1 MHKKQLSNLFSLQNV
16 PVKTLLLSIGLLFF
30 QSQRCDAYSV
40 LTHEAI
46 IDANWEY
53 VILPLLKAKCPGC
66 TAEAIKQAHAY
77 AYGGA
82 VVPDIGYYPYGSKQF
97 TNLIH
102 YVRSGDFVIALLQ
115 EAQDIN
121 EYAFALGV
129 LCHYEADRYGHNV
142 GINPAVP
149 LIYPDLEKKFGKIIT
164 YAEDH
169 LSHIRTEFAFDVL
182 QTARGNYAST
192 AYHDFI
198 GFEVSK
204 PVLER
209 AFFKTY
215 GLNVTD
221 LFGNFSKAVGT
232 FRWVVKDLF
241 PVITKAAWATK
252 KKEIQKAMPNATS
265 RNFIYKMH
273 RRNYYHE
280 FGKADERPTFFAE
293 VISIFIRIAPKV
305 GPLKALQFK
314 TPGPDAEKLFIKS
327 FDSTLTGYA
336 GRIAVL
342 KKEEIHLP
350 NIDCDTGDPALSG
363 EYPLTD
369 EAYDQL
375 ILDLH
380 CKCFESVTGSLK
392 ANILS
397 FYAHRSW
404 PAPTRKRQKN
414 RMKQIQ
420 CSLEQ
425 LKITE
430 PKY

>member
-1 MHKKQLSNLFSLQNV
+1 M
-16 PVKTLLLSIGLLFF
+16 KTLLLGIGMFF
-30 QSQRCDAYSV
+30 YQSPQCHAYSV
-40 LTHEAI
+40 LTHEAL
-46 IDANWEY
+46 IDANWEH
-53 VILPLLKAKCPGC
+53 VILPFLKAKYPGC
-66 TAEAIKQAHAY
+66 TTDAIKQAHAY

-102 YVRSGDFVIALLQ
+102 YVRSGDFAKALLQ

-129 LCHYEADRYGHNV
+129 LCHYEADRYGHAV

-164 YAEDH
+164 YAEDP
-169 LSHIRTEFAFDVL
+169 LSHIRTEFSFDVL

-198 GFEVSK
+198 GFQVAK

-209 AFFKTY
+209 AFLKTY
-215 GLNVTD
+215 GLKVTD

-252 KKEIQKAMPNATS
+252 KTEIQKAMPNATS

-280 FGKADERPTFFAE
+280 YGKADERPTFFAE
-293 VISIFIRIAPKV
+293 VVSILIRIAPKV
-305 GPLKALQFK
+305 GPLKALKFR

-327 FDSTLTGYA
+327 FDTTSSGFA
-336 GRIAVL
+336 GSIAVL
-342 KKEEIHLP
+342 HKEVIHLP
-350 NIDCDTGDPALSG
+350 NIDCDTGDPAQAG

-369 EAYDQL
+369 QAYDQL
-375 ILDLH
+375 LLDLY
-380 CKCFESVTGSLK
+380 CNCFESLSSSLK
-392 ANILS
+392 ENILS
-397 FYAHRSW
+397 FYMHRSW
-404 PAPTRKRQKN
+404 TAPTKKREKT
-414 RMKQIQ
+414 RVTQIHR
-420 CSLEQ
+420 SLDQ

>member
-1 MHKKQLSNLFSLQNV
+1 MSL
-16 PVKTLLLSIGLLFF
+16 KTFLLGIGMFF
-30 QSQRCDAYSV
+30 YQPPRCHAYSV
-40 LTHEAI
+40 LTHEAL
-46 IDANWEY
+46 IDANWDR
-53 VILPLLKAKCPGC
+53 VILPFLKVKYPGC

-82 VVPDIGYYPYGSKQF
+82 VLPDIGYYPYGSKQF

-102 YVRSGDFVIALLQ
+102 YVRSGDFVNNLLQ
-115 EAQDIN
+115 EAVDIN

-129 LCHYEADRYGHNV
+129 MCHYEADRYGHAI

-169 LSHIRTEFAFDVL
+169 LSHIRTEFSFDVL

-192 AYHDFI
+192 TYHDFI
-198 GFEVSK
+198 GFQVSK

-209 AFFKTY
+209 AFLTTY
-215 GLNVTD
+215 GLKVTD

-252 KKEIQKAMPNATS
+252 KKEIQKAVPNATS

-280 FGKADERPTFFAE
+280 FGKAEERPSFFAE

-305 GPLKALQFK
+305 GPLKALKFK
-314 TPGPDAEKLFIKS
+314 TPGPDAEKLFIRS
-327 FDSTLTGYA
+327 FDTTLSGYA
-336 GRIAVL
+336 GGIAVL
-342 KKEEIHLP
+342 QKDSLHLP
-350 NIDCDTGDPALSG
+350 NIDCDTGDPVQAG
-363 EYPLTD
+363 EYPLSD
-369 EAYDQL
+369 KAYDQL

-380 CKCFESVTGSLK
+380 CKCFESVTGPLK

-397 FYAHRSW
+397 FYSHRAW
-404 PAPTRKRQKN
+404 PAPAKKKAKRRVQ
-414 RMKQIQ
+414 QIQ
-420 CSLEQ
+420 GSLEL
-425 LKITE
+425 LKTTE
-430 PKY
+430 PKN